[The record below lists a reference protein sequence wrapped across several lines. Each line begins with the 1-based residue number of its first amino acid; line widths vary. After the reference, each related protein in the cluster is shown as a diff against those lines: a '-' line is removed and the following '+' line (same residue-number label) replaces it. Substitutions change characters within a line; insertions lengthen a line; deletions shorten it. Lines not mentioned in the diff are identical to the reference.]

1 MTSKPLETLLSSS
14 FRGGIVPSARMDLIE
29 SWSGGP
35 LSSSPGVARSRKAHI
50 VPSNTRLE
58 GARAHLLPPVLT
70 GELFAQAPV
79 DQFPGTAVES
89 VTDSSRYFVVRIEDG
104 NGMLGLGALL
114 SFRSL
119 ASRNRRLMAL
129 IPPPRATCFY
139 WDWLWGSR
147 GRL

>member
-1 MTSKPLETLLSSS
+1 M
-14 FRGGIVPSARMDLIE
+14 
-29 SWSGGP
+29 
-35 LSSSPGVARSRKAHI
+35 
-50 VPSNTRLE
+50 PSNTRLE

-129 IPPPRATCFY
+129 TSPLQGDMLLLGLALGTEGTPLTSTWHYKTISSEYLLGQYSWDSLLLLLPSFFLVTEFSDCFV
-139 WDWLWGSR
+139 S
-147 GRL
+147 